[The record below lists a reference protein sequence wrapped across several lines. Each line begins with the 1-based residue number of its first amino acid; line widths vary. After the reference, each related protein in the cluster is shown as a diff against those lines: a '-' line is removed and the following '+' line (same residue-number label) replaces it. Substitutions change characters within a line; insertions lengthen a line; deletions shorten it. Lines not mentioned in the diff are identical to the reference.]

1 MKDDA
6 TSNLMTNWIGALVI
20 LLFAGL
26 LFLMLWDKHD
36 AKKRWDAFVIEN
48 HCEITAVASYSEVW
62 MCDGVKYVR
71 RTNNIV
77 R

>member
-6 TSNLMTNWIGALVI
+6 ASRVWIHSLIVLILIGIILVMI
-20 LLFAGL
+20 
-26 LFLMLWDKHD
+26 WDNHI
-36 AKKRWDAFVIEN
+36 AQKRWDAFVIEN
-48 HCEITAVASYSEVW
+48 HCELTVVASYSEVW